1 MEATI
6 AERRRRRYAAGALF
20 DAFSLALFTEESV
33 MPELPEVETV
43 RRGLA
48 PVLEGAVITHAR
60 AFRPD
65 LRFPIPADFAER
77 LSGRRIISVERRAKY
92 LLIRLAGDLILL
104 SHLGMSGR
112 YRIHAAAPPPLET
125 HDHIEIV
132 TDGGVTVRYNDPRRF
147 GFVDLFPA
155 SEMETHK
162 LLAGLGP
169 EPLSNAFDGAAL
181 AAGLGERRSAIKVA
195 ILDQRVVAGVGNI
208 YASEALF
215 RAGISPKRMAKTVK
229 GGRADKLAQSI
240 RDVLNEAIDA
250 GGSSLRDHRQ
260 TSGELG
266 YFQHRFKVY
275 GRGGEKC
282 PGCDCDGAVRQ
293 IVQGGRSTFYCAKR
307 QR

>member
-1 MEATI
+1 
-6 AERRRRRYAAGALF
+6 
-20 DAFSLALFTEESV
+20 

-48 PVLEGAVITHAR
+48 PVLEGAVLTKVT

-65 LRFPIPADFAER
+65 LRFPLPKDMAAR
-77 LSGRRIISVERRAKY
+77 MVGRAIISVERRAKY
-92 LLIRLAGDLILL
+92 LLIRLSGDLVLL

-112 YRIHAAAPPPLET
+112 YRIYLDTPPALEA
-125 HDHIEIV
+125 HDHLELV
-132 TDGGVTVRYNDPRRF
+132 TDSGVTIRYNDPRRF
-147 GFVDLFPA
+147 GFVDLFDA
-155 SEMETHK
+155 AHLSTQK
-162 LLAGLGP
+162 FLAGIGP
-169 EPLSNAFDGAAL
+169 EPLSNAFDGQAL
-181 AAGLGERRSAIKVA
+181 ALGLGARRSAIKVA

-208 YASEALF
+208 YASEALY
-215 RAGISPKRMAKTVK
+215 RAGISPKRMARTVK
-229 GGRADKLAQSI
+229 GQRAVRLADAI
-240 RDVLNEAIDA
+240 RDVLNAAIAA

-266 YFQHRFKVY
+266 YFQHSFAVY

-282 PGCDCDGAVRQ
+282 PGCDCEDGIRH